1 MRSVPFGLG
10 AELQP
15 AQTCGA
21 LSLLQKAHGLLSDED
36 IVMKVEVIER
46 RARNMSCEL

>member
-1 MRSVPFGLG
+1 MRSVPFRFG

-15 AQTCGA
+15 VQTCDA

-36 IVMKVEVIER
+36 IVMKVEVTKWR
-46 RARNMSCEL
+46 VRNMGCEL